1 MDGNLFKLATLAKPG
16 GSPFAAIVLGDDAVE
31 LAAAHAVYRSSAGK
45 GALCSSDGIQGL
57 LENWDKNF
65 SVLQEIAAFLEKE
78 GRPGALELPSLRAL
92 PPVMR
97 PGKMLYAAQNF
108 QEHVDEMLRAG
119 MTPASGPKFTGD
131 KSALCLS
138 STGGNCRRLCCS
150 FAIVNNDGLF
160 DFSFACRPKKAD
172 VRGRNS
178 PGSYRLCPLHSWRS
192 NSAETDR

>member
-1 MDGNLFKLATLAKPG
+1 MEICLSLQLWQNPVEVL
-16 GSPFAAIVLGDDAVE
+16 SPPSCSAMMLSNSRRRTRSIVHRQAR
-31 LAAAHAVYRSSAGK
+31 AHCARVTASRG
-45 GALCSSDGIQGL
+45 CW
-57 LENWDKNF
+57 ENWDKNF

-138 STGGNCRRLCCS
+138 STGRKLPAPVLLFCDCEQRRP
-150 FAIVNNDGLF
+150 
-160 DFSFACRPKKAD
+160 SFACRPKKAD

-178 PGSYRLCPLHSWRS
+178 PDNSCRLCPLHSWRS
-192 NSAETDR
+192 N